1 MGDKLAELQY
11 LSLVNKVTTGACV
24 AVGRRWA
31 KPRRP
36 PHFSLCGFPDALLL
50 PQSWTTTWVWATR
63 PWLSL

>member
-11 LSLVNKVTTGACV
+11 LSLVNKVTTGAWRGCG
-24 AVGRRWA
+24 A
-31 KPRRP
+31 
-36 PHFSLCGFPDALLL
+36 SLGGAMAAAALLACASPDALLL